1 MLGATKKSDILSN
14 AQLNSFCTAHGID
27 ISELSKCDI
36 EKMGTKY
43 FFVKRKS
50 IENPTLEE
58 DIASQP
64 DIVLVMDTSTVPYQ
78 FDIPDWQNPVTVSN
92 IGQFDGK
99 FKVSDDID
107 FCNDEIAEMFGVN
120 D

>member
-1 MLGATKKSDILSN
+1 MLGATEKSDILSN
-14 AQLNSFCTAHGID
+14 AQLNDFCSAHGID
-27 ISELSKCDI
+27 MLGLSKCNI

-50 IENPTLEE
+50 TEKPTLEE

-64 DIVLVMDTSTVPYQ
+64 DIIMVMDTSTVPYQ
-78 FDIPDWQNPVTVSN
+78 FEIPDWQNPVAVSN
-92 IGQFDGK
+92 VGQFDGK
-99 FKVSDDID
+99 FKVADDID
-107 FCNDEIAEMFGVN
+107 FCNDEIAKMFGIN